1 MTLADQVYWWF
12 HGGGSIAKSG
22 NFNWKHYCKVMQAK
36 NEIYKQCTDYDT
48 TSTPN
53 SYVNGCSTAEGSADG
68 NSESSLCQE
77 IAEWD
82 TSKSNEHDTRAID

>member
-1 MTLADQVYWWF
+1 
-12 HGGGSIAKSG
+12 
-22 NFNWKHYCKVMQAK
+22 MQAK

-53 SYVNGCSTAEGSADG
+53 SYVNGCSQAEDFASG
-68 NSESSLCQE
+68 NSESSLLQE

-82 TSKSNEHDTRAID
+82 TSKLNEHDTRAID